1 MPLRKEGK
9 PEALHFGAHL
19 VHTRFETP
27 SAHGRGGAFS
37 CLPTT
42 CRHIPVTLSGSLTFA
57 SRGAYNS
64 SNLAAI
70 CRTQAR
76 VHTIRTGSRPGM
88 E

>member
-1 MPLRKEGK
+1 MPLREGK

-27 SAHGRGGAFS
+27 SAHGRGGAFRF
-37 CLPTT
+37 LPP
-42 CRHIPVTLSGSLTFA
+42 IPSTLSGSLTFA
-57 SRGAYNS
+57 LRGAYNS

-70 CRTQAR
+70 CRTQPR